1 MASISG
7 FMSLFCSMRS
17 MSGGRGQAG
26 LVAKRQGGRIME
38 QHTGDIV
45 VEDVIFL
52 DDIVNDSLGIFVE
65 Y

>member
-1 MASISG
+1 
-7 FMSLFCSMRS
+7 
-17 MSGGRGQAG
+17 
-26 LVAKRQGGRIME
+26 ME